1 MMPGVLVMCAGIV
14 LRMSGVCVGSMPST
28 SRWRCMLMGVMS
40 LMLLMMMMV
49 LVLVVHG

>member
-1 MMPGVLVMCAGIV
+1 MMPGVLVVCAGIV
-14 LRMSGVCVGSMPST
+14 LRMSNMR
-28 SRWRCMLMGVMS
+28 SRRRCMLMGVMP